1 LDSSSGCCREGLQYL
16 RTGRFEGAEKSGPF
30 FIMATNTKRQWFI
43 VQTYA
48 GYENKV
54 KANLDQ
60 RIATMGMED
69 KIFNVLVPVEEKMV
83 VKDGKSKKV
92 TKKLFPS
99 YVLVEMVMEDQ
110 PWYVV
115 RHTPGVTGFV
125 GSGNHPIPLTQREVD
140 DVMDKISHCGPQKH
154 DRQAFEMDFKKG
166 DVIKVKSGPFEGT
179 VGPIVDVLPEKGK
192 VRFTVSVFGRDT
204 LVEIDYTELEKL

>member
-1 LDSSSGCCREGLQYL
+1 
-16 RTGRFEGAEKSGPF
+16 
-30 FIMATNTKRQWFI
+30 MATNTLKQWFI

-60 RIATMGMED
+60 RIETMGMED
-69 KIFNVLVPVEEKMV
+69 KIFNVLVPVEEKTV

-92 TKKLFPS
+92 IKKLFPS

-125 GSGNHPIPLTQREVD
+125 GSGNHPIPLSQKEVD
-140 DVMDKISHCGPQKH
+140 DIMEKIGLSSGSKGERPTFDMK
-154 DRQAFEMDFKKG
+154 FVKG
-166 DVIKVKSGPFEGT
+166 DVVKVNSGPFEGA

-192 VRFTVSVFGRDT
+192 VKFSISVFGRET
-204 LVEIDYTELEKL
+204 IVEIDYTELNKL